1 MINYIFRVKGEGIV
15 PGLTVVRAYTASD
28 AREILLSEFTN
39 PDDITITLVECSQEL
54 SFLN

>member
-15 PGLTVVRAYTASD
+15 AGLTVVRAHTATD
-28 AREILLSEFTN
+28 AREILLAEFSK
-39 PDDITITLVECSQEL
+39 PEEITITLVECSQEL

>member
-15 PGLTVVRAYTASD
+15 PGLTVVRAFTATD
-28 AREILLSEFTN
+28 ACEILLAEFSN
-39 PDDITITLVECSQEL
+39 PDDITITLVECSSEL

>member
-15 PGLTVVRAYTASD
+15 PGLTVVRAHTATD
-28 AREILLSEFTN
+28 ARGMLLAEFSN
-39 PDDITITLVECSQEL
+39 PEDVTITLVECAKEL